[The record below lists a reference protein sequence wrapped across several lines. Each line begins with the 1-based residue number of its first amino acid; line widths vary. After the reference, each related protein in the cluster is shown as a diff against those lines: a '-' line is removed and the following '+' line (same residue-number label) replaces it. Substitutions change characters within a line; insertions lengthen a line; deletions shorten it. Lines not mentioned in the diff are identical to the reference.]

1 VEYLIYTKSR
11 QVWPVSAQPVVEGM
25 NHIQGRYWL
34 MKKLDKKYP
43 LYPLTAAMKRA
54 VEGAYEAGLLAGMGE
69 NGSEVMAKRLDVINN
84 RLKAYEMYAA
94 KLEKRCKDLTFLAI
108 LFSCTTLA
116 LLAFVGLK
124 GL

>member
-1 VEYLIYTKSR
+1 MNAKAEIVGAKAQATATK
-11 QVWPVSAQPVVEGM
+11 
-25 NHIQGRYWL
+25 NI
-34 MKKLDKKYP
+34 
-43 LYPLTAAMKRA
+43 
-54 VEGAYEAGLLAGMGE
+54 
-69 NGSEVMAKRLDVINN
+69 DVLHN